1 MWCICYSCGIWAK
14 VCVPLCFNWLD
25 GLWFL
30 PDLSSSWHAQHEN
43 SLRLPW
49 HAMDATEE
57 PVLSV
62 KVTLILKHYWHQN
75 YLGLWGG
82 PYDLLFSTVMFTVRY
97 ASLEKRVTEQIVS
110 STDKQP
116 LLETPGEVS
125 CELFVIIF
133 LKISERL
140 ELTWKSLSFHILIV
154 SVNSRKKKKK
164 PKYCL
169 QFHYCLHRSYS
180 LISID
185 EKQVSC
191 IYF

>member
-1 MWCICYSCGIWAK
+1 
-14 VCVPLCFNWLD
+14 
-25 GLWFL
+25 
-30 PDLSSSWHAQHEN
+30 
-43 SLRLPW
+43 
-49 HAMDATEE
+49 
-57 PVLSV
+57 
-62 KVTLILKHYWHQN
+62 
-75 YLGLWGG
+75 
-82 PYDLLFSTVMFTVRY
+82 MFTVRY

-164 PKYCL
+164 TKILFAIPL
-169 QFHYCLHRSYS
+169 LFA
-180 LISID
+180 
-185 EKQVSC
+185 
-191 IYF
+191 